1 MSATAG
7 FGVAAFFLLAAAN
20 HLPVPEHFEGSTSTQ
35 VEAEVVPEPSDFE
48 SETVFLDQGYY
59 RVDAVRS
66 VNDSLNRFG
75 ELELHYIDDSL
86 SPGVDWHLV
95 DTYGLWVDEPLGYDV
110 RFEDVDDDFQPEC
123 VVTLHRIE
131 SAGNDE
137 VVLGVG
143 LDGFTTI
150 EGLDEDHLSHR
161 LELDDGVYVVE
172 ALRRRFGWFAFF
184 EEVRLYR
191 LDAESKRV
199 LVGVYPGGGETGF
212 YGESLQM
219 EDYTGDGRPEVV
231 IPTNTGG
238 NDALICFGLCVLKL
252 TAAGFEELFVEP
264 MLAPLAVDADSDGDV
279 EIYTFSAYASSFMLA
294 RVYRASFVSTVYEYN
309 GEDFVVVDP
318 LEYRSFFTE
327 LVAEREEYFR
337 LSLKGSEYP
346 EEILRNAQSLL
357 AQMAVAHLD
366 DEYADWWEGHRDV
379 LRKVTESIE
388 GGDWSEVERDFGTP
402 EGFRTQF

>member
-1 MSATAG
+1 MRFVLIALLTSIPAVAQAG
-7 FGVAAFFLLAAAN
+7 DDDA
-20 HLPVPEHFEGSTSTQ
+20 PEVFT
-35 VEAEVVPEPSDFE
+35 FE
-48 SETVFLDQGYY
+48 SDTVFLDQGYY
-59 RVDAVRS
+59 RVDAVRTGEEP
-66 VNDSLNRFG
+66 LNRFDA
-75 ELELHYIDDSL
+75 LELYYIDDSL

-95 DTYGLWVDEPLGYDV
+95 DIYGLWVDEPLGYDV
-110 RFEDVDDDFQPEC
+110 RFEDVDGDYRPEC
-123 VVTLHRIE
+123 VVTLRRIE

-172 ALRRRFGWFAFF
+172 AFRRRFGWFGFF

-191 LDAESKRV
+191 LDAESKPV

-212 YGESLQM
+212 YGENLQI

-238 NDALICFGLCVLKL
+238 NDALICFGLYVLKPI
-252 TAAGFEELFVEP
+252 AAGFEELFAEP

-294 RVYRASFVSTVYEYN
+294 RVYRASFVSVVYEYN
-309 GEDFVVVDP
+309 GEDYVVVDP
-318 LEYRSFFTE
+318 LESAPSSSNSSPRERST
-327 LVAEREEYFR
+327 
-337 LSLKGSEYP
+337 SGSP
-346 EEILRNAQSLL
+346 
-357 AQMAVAHLD
+357 
-366 DEYADWWEGHRDV
+366 
-379 LRKVTESIE
+379 
-388 GGDWSEVERDFGTP
+388 
-402 EGFRTQF
+402 